1 MAKSVHSM
9 QMSDASPIYFVLG
22 LQGQYQALYCG
33 WFQMQGRK
41 GQLGILLDIYHDPLR
56 GRRQNSSAFFGE
68 SMKAQSVVLMHT
80 IAGGGHKGLKKYKT
94 KKL

>member
-1 MAKSVHSM
+1 MAKSVDSM

-22 LQGQYQALYCG
+22 LQGLDQALYCG

-41 GQLGILLDIYHDPLR
+41 GQLGILLDINHDPIG
-56 GRRQNSSAFFGE
+56 GRWQNSSAFFGK

-80 IAGGGHKGLKKYKT
+80 IIAGGGHKGLKKFKQIM
-94 KKL
+94 